1 MSSDTAAIEW
11 TSRAGV
17 EYKAI
22 HSEDCSLCE
31 YAFGDE
37 LCRNSPPCEDKKRA
51 DGVSIAWVAKRH
63 PLDVT
68 IPDED
73 FPAPPDDDD
82 DEDDDSE
89 GRTFYWEYQET
100 KGKLNKLSAAARQL
114 LSALD
119 AQSECLIRQA
129 KECVAEIIGESNEKT
144 Q

>member
-37 LCRNSPPCEDKKRA
+37 LCSNSPPCEDKNRA
-51 DGVSIAWVAKRH
+51 DGVPIAWVAKRH

-73 FPAPPDDDD
+73 FPVPPNDD

>member
-11 TSRAGV
+11 ISSSGV

-22 HSEDCSLCE
+22 YSEDCSMCD
-31 YAFGDE
+31 YKFGDE
-37 LCRNSPPCEDKKRA
+37 LCSNSPPCADKNRA

-68 IPDED
+68 IPEED

-82 DEDDDSE
+82 DEDDESE
-89 GRTFYWEYQET
+89 ARAFYWEHQET
-100 KGKLNKLSAAARQL
+100 KGKLNKLRAAARQL

-119 AQSECLIRQA
+119 AQNECLIRQA
-129 KECVAEIIGESNEKT
+129 KECVAEIIGDSNEKT

>member
-82 DEDDDSE
+82 DDEDEFTHSYHD
-89 GRTFYWEYQET
+89 RY
-100 KGKLNKLSAAARQL
+100 LNERARFKRLREAAKKMLEATHTNDMFCIMKSRDELSVVL
-114 LSALD
+114 TEL
-119 AQSECLIRQA
+119 
-129 KECVAEIIGESNEKT
+129 GE
-144 Q
+144 

>member
-1 MSSDTAAIEW
+1 MSDTAAIEW

-22 HSEDCSLCE
+22 HSEDCILCA
-31 YAFGDE
+31 YTFGDE